1 MVLME
6 ASSRVLK
13 KDNKYQK
20 KYKCRYCNN
29 MYTRQ
34 RLPNHIQDVHESEI
48 PEGYT
53 ALRLAFNIINKK
65 EYGTCIIDKAVTA
78 WNENKGRYERL
89 CGKESCHNAYVK
101 IVKERMKKKYG
112 TENMLQ
118 DERYADEQQKKMLA
132 NRKISGT
139 YTFSDGGKIGYTGE
153 YERKTLEFMDKIMFI
168 NSEDIESPGPI
179 LDYEYN
185 GKTHRYISD
194 FYYIPYN
201 LVIEVKDGGSN
212 PNNRVMQE
220 YREKQIAKE
229 DMIKKINKYN
239 YIRLTDNN
247 FAQLIE
253 IMALLKYNLDEDE
266 MIIKINESMAGTIA
280 GALPSSNSTFIIKNN
295 LQNNVFSY
303 GVTQD
308 PTQDEFLIIDE
319 ECKVK
324 KISKN
329 DLPKDSYEVFKV
341 KSQDDAEDIWF
352 EALML
357 FNTKTNIPDRNYF
370 YTLLGS
376 NKPIYENTKVFKVKN
391 FDTVISEMSD
401 IIYDELTDG
410 GLIHGIY

>member
-153 YERKTLEFMDKIMFI
+153 YERKALEFMDKIMFI

-303 GVTQD
+303 IGLLD
-308 PTQDEFLIIDE
+308 PSR
-319 ECKVK
+319 V
-324 KISKN
+324 
-329 DLPKDSYEVFKV
+329 
-341 KSQDDAEDIWF
+341 
-352 EALML
+352 
-357 FNTKTNIPDRNYF
+357 
-370 YTLLGS
+370 
-376 NKPIYENTKVFKVKN
+376 
-391 FDTVISEMSD
+391 
-401 IIYDELTDG
+401 
-410 GLIHGIY
+410 

>member
-1 MVLME
+1 
-6 ASSRVLK
+6 
-13 KDNKYQK
+13 
-20 KYKCRYCNN
+20 
-29 MYTRQ
+29 
-34 RLPNHIQDVHESEI
+34 
-48 PEGYT
+48 
-53 ALRLAFNIINKK
+53 
-65 EYGTCIIDKAVTA
+65 
-78 WNENKGRYERL
+78 
-89 CGKESCHNAYVK
+89 
-101 IVKERMKKKYG
+101 
-112 TENMLQ
+112 
-118 DERYADEQQKKMLA
+118 
-132 NRKISGT
+132 
-139 YTFSDGGKIGYTGE
+139 
-153 YERKTLEFMDKIMFI
+153 
-168 NSEDIESPGPI
+168 
-179 LDYEYN
+179 
-185 GKTHRYISD
+185 
-194 FYYIPYN
+194 
-201 LVIEVKDGGSN
+201 
-212 PNNRVMQE
+212 MQE